1 MAQATIKF
9 NGIDLK
15 SQFGW
20 VTTGLSG
27 REAPPLENTIQEI
40 DGIDGAIFL
49 DGRLKARQIQ
59 LKGYVYAD
67 SNKHADEKKNEIL
80 SLFSKAY
87 STPLKMELPSR
98 QKDGTI
104 TYKSIYVQLD
114 GTPFTTGPLGPYHN
128 AIVYEITFNLI
139 AYDPYFY
146 EEDAFAEYLIG
157 VQKVTV
163 DAMHYL
169 DSPRRTFLKR
179 EPQFKLQPYT
189 ILDHLGTYGLEG
201 YGLQPNPNDYGL
213 HDDGSNIFTVRQDDL
228 PFADADYAFAVEEG
242 TENYQD
248 VTGYVTSGSPTI
260 TVINDGLKGHY
271 KINAVNGDR
280 VVYTGGL
287 YLPDGTEAN
296 VVESLY
302 IKIISGSESDFFIHL
317 FQDGTTTG
325 IDDAFEKEAQSL
337 LSPERYIRK
346 WDFTQAG
353 TLPSGNITIGIVFTG
368 TCEIEIWQPQIE
380 LKPFATSFVDSA
392 DSPRA
397 TGNLQFDFNYPT
409 FVINVWAKMTHNSYI
424 GRRLVEI
431 SDASPN
437 DAEGYLFLFY
447 NANNTQL
454 TFRYYPADGS
464 GNQDVIISVDWDMT
478 QWNNYNLAYNND
490 VWTLYVNG
498 ILKKTWTKPIDFSS
512 AYIRF
517 GQGFVN
523 ISDVKN
529 FGLFSNIYFGSYDPD
544 VWTDEFIQK
553 LYEKQVL
560 AKALKQVEKS
570 ATPPTA
576 LKNKYGISKMGQL
589 LLQDSDLWDLWFS
602 KETFLHKCVSAGYD
616 WLEGE

>member
-201 YGLQPNPNDYGL
+201 Y
-213 HDDGSNIFTVRQDDL
+213 
-228 PFADADYAFAVEEG
+228 
-242 TENYQD
+242 
-248 VTGYVTSGSPTI
+248 
-260 TVINDGLKGHY
+260 
-271 KINAVNGDR
+271 
-280 VVYTGGL
+280 
-287 YLPDGTEAN
+287 
-296 VVESLY
+296 
-302 IKIISGSESDFFIHL
+302 
-317 FQDGTTTG
+317 
-325 IDDAFEKEAQSL
+325 
-337 LSPERYIRK
+337 
-346 WDFTQAG
+346 
-353 TLPSGNITIGIVFTG
+353 
-368 TCEIEIWQPQIE
+368 
-380 LKPFATSFVDSA
+380 
-392 DSPRA
+392 
-397 TGNLQFDFNYPT
+397 
-409 FVINVWAKMTHNSYI
+409 
-424 GRRLVEI
+424 
-431 SDASPN
+431 
-437 DAEGYLFLFY
+437 
-447 NANNTQL
+447 
-454 TFRYYPADGS
+454 
-464 GNQDVIISVDWDMT
+464 
-478 QWNNYNLAYNND
+478 
-490 VWTLYVNG
+490 
-498 ILKKTWTKPIDFSS
+498 
-512 AYIRF
+512 
-517 GQGFVN
+517 
-523 ISDVKN
+523 
-529 FGLFSNIYFGSYDPD
+529 
-544 VWTDEFIQK
+544 
-553 LYEKQVL
+553 
-560 AKALKQVEKS
+560 
-570 ATPPTA
+570 
-576 LKNKYGISKMGQL
+576 
-589 LLQDSDLWDLWFS
+589 
-602 KETFLHKCVSAGYD
+602 
-616 WLEGE
+616 